1 MSKTFYF
8 IMIMMVV
15 FSISCDHDKG
25 TKKTIQPGSLLEV
38 YEKLGTIHIIPMGRV
53 SPSVLDQVK
62 SALENFYQR
71 PVKVLSPLK
80 VSGNL
85 RRTPGSRY
93 NADSILKYYRQR
105 FQAIVVTSHDITIYD
120 SAKKAD
126 WGIFGWGKKP
136 GKICVISAYPAR
148 IGKDVSEK
156 ILLSRIRKVA
166 IHEVGHNL
174 GLKHCTKDITCVM
187 HAADKKAS
195 QVDKEKEMFCENC
208 KRELLKL

>member
-1 MSKTFYF
+1 MF
-8 IMIMMVV
+8 IL
-15 FSISCDHDKG
+15 FISCEHDTGAK
-25 TKKTIQPGSLLEV
+25 IFLQHRSLKDVYQKLE
-38 YEKLGTIHIIPMGRV
+38 TIHIIPMGGV
-53 SPSVLDQVK
+53 SINVLNQVK

-71 PVKVLSPLK
+71 PVKIISPIK

-85 RRTPGSRY
+85 RRTPWSRY
-93 NADSILKYYRQR
+93 SADSILKYYRQR

-120 SAKKAD
+120 TAKKAD
-126 WGIFGWGKKP
+126 WGIFGWGKIP

-156 ILLSRIRKVA
+156 VLLSRIRKVA

-174 GLKHCTKDITCVM
+174 GLNHCTKDITCVM

-195 QVDKEKEMFCENC
+195 QVDKEKELFCENC